1 MLLLCTESDKKLWKQ
16 RKHSSF
22 SLFGFLGAKENLTLF
37 GWSPSMQYCT
47 CFVWVSLCVVSLCF
61 CSPRPHCTGVEL
73 SGPLFVLNVRL
84 SLPSSPGVRSGGSGS
99 VMLWTDLGS
108 VHAISCRC
116 APHSGVGTRCC
127 VKRCGLCLHFKHTL
141 QVCIRENTER
151 KKMSGLFKWIKWT
164 QWRQLPVSFL
174 KSNESSRRPP

>member
-1 MLLLCTESDKKLWKQ
+1 MLLL
-16 RKHSSF
+16 F
-22 SLFGFLGAKENLTLF
+22 SCSCFALNQTRSCENIPVL
-37 GWSPSMQYCT
+37 
-47 CFVWVSLCVVSLCF
+47 VSLAFKVLKKIPLCLAETLPCNIVLVLCGF
-61 CSPRPHCTGVEL
+61 HFIVLGLLFTRPHCTGVEL

-116 APHSGVGTRCC
+116 APRSSVGTHCC
-127 VKRCGLCLHFKHTL
+127 VKRCGLCLHFKHTQ

-151 KKMSGLFKWIKWT
+151 KKMSGSFKLSEHSQGNFLFLFWSLT
-164 QWRQLPVSFL
+164 EAP
-174 KSNESSRRPP
+174 